1 MNAQWFGVAALAAL
15 MIAYSVLTG
24 SDDQLDIAQEQ
35 PEILGY
41 YVRNA
46 IITETSDSGAP
57 RVRFAAA
64 DVTQNLSDNSISLSS
79 VRADYLWPAKDRE
92 KRSDATAMGSDKAT
106 NHWVLNADRARL
118 SPKSSQNAER
128 VELRGNV
135 EAHSV
140 GDVHNAVLKTQ
151 SLDLE
156 TEQQIAHT
164 NDPVQV
170 DVDGHLATGRELL
183 VDIASNHVQLK
194 AGGTLRVAASDRQP
208 ATLSLPEIFEWDDLN
223 FKDNVFV
230 LTKVRS
236 KSEPFISANQARA
249 TGADLA
255 NNQWVLTGAVRLEL
269 PNRGLLT
276 ADTAT
281 VAVRNNRV
289 DHVQLAGE
297 PVNFQHRRNNDQTIY
312 GRANALDYDV
322 SAALLRIPGT
332 AWFRLDTFEWKQD
345 ATEYNLTTGE
355 ARGKH
360 GTGASIP
367 RDVNSESK

>member
-1 MNAQWFGVAALAAL
+1 MNAQWFGIAALAAL
-15 MIAYSVLTG
+15 MIAYSVLTS
-24 SDDQLDIAQEQ
+24 SDDQLDVRQEQ

-41 YVRNA
+41 YVRDA
-46 IITETSDSGAP
+46 IITETAPNGAP

-64 DVTQNLSDNSISLSS
+64 EVTQDLSDNSVSLSS
-79 VRADYLWPAKDRE
+79 VRADYLWPATDRAKHNGPTTIDNKKD
-92 KRSDATAMGSDKAT
+92 T

-118 SPKSSQNAER
+118 IPKSAQNAER
-128 VELRGNV
+128 IELRGNV

-140 GDVHNAVLKTQ
+140 DDVHSAVLNTQ
-151 SLDLE
+151 SLDLD
-156 TEQQIAHT
+156 TEQQIART
-164 NDPVQV
+164 SDSVQV

-183 VDIASNHVQLK
+183 VDIAKNHVQLK

-289 DHVQLAGE
+289 AHVQLAGE
-297 PVNFQHRRNNDQTIY
+297 PVNFEHRRSNEQTIY
-312 GRANALDYDV
+312 GRATALDYDV
-322 SAALLRIPGT
+322 PAALLRIPGT
-332 AWFRLDTFEWKQD
+332 AWFRLDTFEWKQE
-345 ATEYNLTTGE
+345 ATEYNLATGE

-367 RDVNSESK
+367 RDINSESK